1 MKYGSHPRTD
11 KQQIIVV
18 SCCVHSE
25 HAPAIKNPLCHYPET
40 PSLSTLPSRTW
51 KSAPLAWVQAH
62 RSVSSHLKVGHC
74 YTFPVENESVLFSAS
89 LVPQVK
95 FGRKQEVRARVCTSV
110 CGRRSVLSC
119 LQPTDKVTVHKG
131 VQHWSGIWC
140 YNVWLCKWTGHTHKK
155 ETISVKLQTCTTHLN
170 GLFVLCCTFGC
181 SQNKKNI
188 YLRGKITEI
197 LSLVFWKMPP
207 N

>member
-25 HAPAIKNPLCHYPET
+25 HAPAIRNPLCHYPET

-74 YTFPVENESVLFSAS
+74 YTFPVENESMLFSAS

-110 CGRRSVLSC
+110 HECLRVSVDVEVFCCVCSRQIRSQYIRVFN
-119 LQPTDKVTVHKG
+119 TDQAHGAT
-131 VQHWSGIWC
+131 
-140 YNVWLCKWTGHTHKK
+140 
-155 ETISVKLQTCTTHLN
+155 
-170 GLFVLCCTFGC
+170 
-181 SQNKKNI
+181 
-188 YLRGKITEI
+188 
-197 LSLVFWKMPP
+197 M
-207 N
+207 

>member
-25 HAPAIKNPLCHYPET
+25 HAPAIRNPLCHYPET

-62 RSVSSHLKVGHC
+62 RSASSHLKVGHC

-95 FGRKQEVRARVCTSV
+95 FGRKQEVRARVSV
-110 CGRRSVLSC
+110 DVEVFCRVCSRQIRSQYIRVFN
-119 LQPTDKVTVHKG
+119 TDQAYGATMSDYVNE
-131 VQHWSGIWC
+131 QD
-140 YNVWLCKWTGHTHKK
+140 THKK
-155 ETISVKLQTCTTHLN
+155 N
-170 GLFVLCCTFGC
+170 RLFV
-181 SQNKKNI
+181 
-188 YLRGKITEI
+188 
-197 LSLVFWKMPP
+197 
-207 N
+207 